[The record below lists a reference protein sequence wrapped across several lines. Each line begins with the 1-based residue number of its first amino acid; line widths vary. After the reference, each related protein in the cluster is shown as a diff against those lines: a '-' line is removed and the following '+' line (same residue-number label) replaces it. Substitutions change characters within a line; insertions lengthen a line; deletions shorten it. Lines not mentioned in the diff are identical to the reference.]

1 MSSEVS
7 VGLTDLYFSVHG
19 DHIMIYNPVWTRI
32 ALLSVNIITPRYGGG
47 VYRRTRFVSW
57 RRGRWQRRRRRRR
70 GSALIILFRS
80 VISAAAAAQSQPL
93 RSSRDFFPAPLSRSV
108 RFLRRNE
115 HGYDRESSRSWPV
128 SQQVQPFIMHENL
141 LRVQGRGLN

>member
-47 VYRRTRFVSW
+47 VYRRTRFVSG

-93 RSSRDFFPAPLSRSV
+93 RSSRDFFPRSSFPLRSV
-108 RFLRRNE
+108 FTPQRTRLRPRVLSLLA
-115 HGYDRESSRSWPV
+115 GFTTSSALHNARKPITGTGEGS
-128 SQQVQPFIMHENL
+128 
-141 LRVQGRGLN
+141 